1 MDVGESSCC
10 ICISEMQP
18 ANALGQCAVGGG
30 LLFGQILGGFGVRY
44 LPRMKI
50 QMTVA
55 AFIMVTFVA
64 SLASTTEYAR
74 TRTVVFLLLAAAGAG
89 YVENLTL
96 STMALVW
103 EAEDIGLVAGVLGSI
118 RTALGAV
125 AVSLYSSV
133 LSNELTKYLP
143 RYVTPAA
150 TGAGLPPKS
159 LPALFEAISTGVFT
173 AVPGIDSKILVA
185 VGGAVKHAYAT
196 SFRTVF
202 LCTLPFGFL
211 ILIAALMSPNVEDY
225 LTDDVARKLHG
236 TGVAETS
243 AHRGEKMAHLHVEGS

>member
-1 MDVGESSCC
+1 
-10 ICISEMQP
+10 
-18 ANALGQCAVGGG
+18 
-30 LLFGQILGGFGVRY
+30 
-44 LPRMKI
+44 MKI

-55 AFIMVTFVA
+55 AIIMVTFVA

-74 TRTVVFLLLAAAGAG
+74 TRTVVFLLVGAAAAG

-133 LSNELTKYLP
+133 LSNEVTMYLP
-143 RYVTPAA
+143 EYVAPAA
-150 TGAGLPPKS
+150 TGAGLPAKS
-159 LPALFEAISTGVFT
+159 LPALFEGISSGIFT
-173 AVPGIDSKILVA
+173 NVPGINPKILGA
-185 VGGAVKHAYAT
+185 VGHAVKHAYAM
-196 SFRTVF
+196 SFQTVF

-211 ILIAALMSPNVEDY
+211 ILVAAVISPNVEDY

-236 TGVAETS
+236 TGVAETPARES
-243 AHRGEKMAHLHVEGS
+243 EKMEQLYVERSL

>member
-1 MDVGESSCC
+1 
-10 ICISEMQP
+10 
-18 ANALGQCAVGGG
+18 
-30 LLFGQILGGFGVRY
+30 
-44 LPRMKI
+44 MKI
-50 QMTVA
+50 QMTIA
-55 AFIMVTFVA
+55 ATIMVTFVA

-74 TRTVVFLLLAAAGAG
+74 TRTVVFLLVGAAGAG

-103 EAEDIGLVAGVLGSI
+103 EAEDIGLVAGVMGSI

-143 RYVTPAA
+143 EYVAPAA
-150 TGAGLPPKS
+150 IAAGLPAKS
-159 LPALFEAISTGVFT
+159 LPALFEGISSGVLT
-173 AVPGIDSKILVA
+173 RVPGVNTEILVA
-185 VGGAVKHAYAT
+185 VGHAVKHAYAM

-211 ILIAALMSPNVEDY
+211 ILVAAVISPNVEDY

-236 TGVAETS
+236 TGVAEVPANDNDTV
-243 AHRGEKMAHLHVEGS
+243 EHLHVAGSQ